1 MAEKQ
6 IEAITGTDDLAEAIK
21 DTIYIQESVPENLK
35 QKVLTQIMEHTTSDD
50 VMFRFISIENVKLNY
65 EFYFGETLLVKGLV

>member
-1 MAEKQ
+1 M
-6 IEAITGTDDLAEAIK
+6 AEAIK
-21 DTIYIQESVPENLK
+21 DTIYIQESVPENLELK

-65 EFYFGETLLVKGLV
+65 EFYFGETLLVKGVV